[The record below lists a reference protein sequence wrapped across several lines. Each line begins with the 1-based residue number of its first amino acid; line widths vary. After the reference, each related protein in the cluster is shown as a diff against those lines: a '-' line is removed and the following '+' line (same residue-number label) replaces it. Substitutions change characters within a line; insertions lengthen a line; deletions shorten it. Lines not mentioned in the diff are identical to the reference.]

1 MMVKLVILIEPQEDW
16 QKFEQDWPQFLA
28 LAEKM
33 PSLVKEATSPIQSRL
48 HGNVPVSMMH
58 ELFFESMDD
67 LKEAMTSPEGVAA
80 GQKLQ
85 EITGGKVTLLFADHY
100 EDELKNIRT
109 FKKPKEDGPSIDRA

>member
-1 MMVKLVILIEPQEDW
+1 MMVKLVILIEPQEYMH
-16 QKFEQDWPQFLA
+16 KFEQDWPQFLA

-33 PSLVKEATSPIQSRL
+33 PGLVKEATSPIQSQL
-48 HGNVPVSMMH
+48 HGNLSVSMMH

-67 LKEAMTSPEGVAA
+67 LKEAMNSPEGVAA

-100 EDELKNIRT
+100 EDELKNIQP